1 MRYLKGNFD
10 GTLHAD
16 DDVAKIHSLTPTW
29 LSGMKTNS
37 VALSLS
43 NTVPSGPTNY
53 NRVDQE
59 AHSDKKFGEMDA
71 ITAPPT
77 GNDVGLGV

>member
-1 MRYLKGNFD
+1 
-10 GTLHAD
+10 
-16 DDVAKIHSLTPTW
+16 
-29 LSGMKTNS
+29 MKTNS

-53 NRVDQE
+53 NRGDQE